1 MNTIPPDA
9 VNPQRRRL
17 FGAAAAIAA
26 AQLGLIRTASAE
38 GASKSTLPAIK
49 PGKTTSFA
57 PLKQINAGVLNVGYA
72 EAGPADG
79 SPVLLLHGWPYD
91 IWHRRGRVE
100 IRRSREAARRCTRH
114 HRTHHHHGRM
124 PMVRHI
130 LTRPPTPK
138 NSPAATRTG

>member
-1 MNTIPPDA
+1 VKTIPTPDI

-38 GASKSTLPAIK
+38 GANKSTLPAIK

-72 EAGPADG
+72 EAGPAEG
-79 SPVLLLHGWPYD
+79 
-91 IWHRRGRVE
+91 
-100 IRRSREAARRCTRH
+100 RRSCCCMAGRTTSTASPTWRRRWPQWDTE
-114 HRTHHHHGRM
+114 
-124 PMVRHI
+124 
-130 LTRPPTPK
+130 
-138 NSPAATRTG
+138 